1 MLCTNILICNN
12 VIFLLQS
19 KHTNMH
25 EMFVLL
31 DVSFNRKTGYIFER
45 FSYLKFHADNCF
57 HSLGIASTMHDY
69 LGKF

>member
-1 MLCTNILICNN
+1 MLTLRTAMLEIGI
-12 VIFLLQS
+12 LQS

-31 DVSFNRKTGYIFER
+31 DLSFNRKTGYIFER

>member
-1 MLCTNILICNN
+1 MLTLTLRISKLNDTTIHQMIIL
-12 VIFLLQS
+12 LELS
-19 KHTNMH
+19 
-25 EMFVLL
+25 L
-31 DVSFNRKTGYIFER
+31 NRKTGYIFER

>member
-1 MLCTNILICNN
+1 MLTLRISKLKDTTIHQMIIL
-12 VIFLLQS
+12 LEL
-19 KHTNMH
+19 
-25 EMFVLL
+25 
-31 DVSFNRKTGYIFER
+31 SFNRKTGYIFER

>member
-1 MLCTNILICNN
+1 MLTLRTAMLEIGI
-12 VIFLLQS
+12 LLQS

-31 DVSFNRKTGYIFER
+31 DLSFNRKTGYIFER